1 MAETKTKFTKV
12 SVKDFIA
19 SVPNETRRKDAEVL
33 LKLFAKVTGWKAQ
46 MFGPTIVGF
55 GRYDYTYDSGHSGYA
70 CVVGFSPRSANLV
83 IYGGMM
89 ASGEKAAPFL
99 AKLGK
104 HKISKGCLYI
114 NKLADVDLDQLEKML
129 KAGTANAKKA
139 FTEKGWPVSGT

>member
-19 SVPNETRRKDAEVL
+19 KVPNETRRKDAEVL
-33 LKLFAKVTGWKAQ
+33 VKLFAKVTGWKAQ

-55 GRYDYTYDSGHSGYA
+55 GKYEYTYDSGHSGIA
-70 CVVGFSPRSANLV
+70 CIVGFSPRSANLV

-89 ASGEKAAPFL
+89 ASGPKAAPFL

-114 NKLADVDLDQLEKML
+114 NKLEDVELGQLEKLL

-139 FTEKGWPVSGT
+139 FTDKGWKVSAT

>member
-19 SVPNETRRKDAEVL
+19 KVPNETRRKDAEVL
-33 LKLFAKVTGWKAQ
+33 AKLFAKVTGWKAQ

-55 GRYDYTYDSGHSGYA
+55 GSYEYTYDSGHSGIA
-70 CVVGFSPRSANLV
+70 CVVGFSPRAANLV
-83 IYGGMM
+83 IYGGVM

-114 NKLADVDLDQLEKML
+114 NKLEDVDLAQLEKLL
-129 KAGTANAKKA
+129 KAGTANARKT
-139 FTEKGWPVSGT
+139 FTDKGWPVSAT